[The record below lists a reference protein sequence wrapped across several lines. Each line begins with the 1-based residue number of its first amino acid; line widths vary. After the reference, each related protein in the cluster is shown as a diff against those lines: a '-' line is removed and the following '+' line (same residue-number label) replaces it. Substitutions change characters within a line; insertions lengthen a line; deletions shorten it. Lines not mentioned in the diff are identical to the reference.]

1 VDGEAMNWSSV
12 LPLIAAY
19 TPAMLPLAGGL
30 YVNNKRFDD
39 LRDAIKDS
47 RAEMNRQF
55 ATVNR
60 QFDDARLKHLEER

>member
-1 VDGEAMNWSSV
+1 MNWSSV

-19 TPAMLPLAGGL
+19 TPAMLALAAGL

-47 RAEMNRQF
+47 RA
-55 ATVNR
+55 
-60 QFDDARLKHLEER
+60 